1 MKDIYYV
8 VEKETHLVDD
18 NEFLSG
24 SKQIRVYYNE
34 NGRIVLKFI
43 INSDIQDNPE
53 MDVISYL
60 EHNGYFTDP
69 NEYNLIEL

>member
-8 VEKETHLVDD
+8 VEKETNLVNG
-18 NEFLSG
+18 NEFLNG
-24 SKQIRVYYNE
+24 SKKIRVYYNE
-34 NGRIVLKFI
+34 KSKMILKFVI
-43 INSDIQDNPE
+43 DSDIQDNPE

-60 EHNGYFTDP
+60 EHNNYFTDP